1 MQLIMLP
8 NNRLHM
14 YHVRGK
20 VGDEPKA
27 EEKVEERTTSIDETI
42 KDFGDLFKELTG
54 NAFVPWEREKK
65 LEKQR
70 LKFFPPDI
78 VSSLSPFFS
87 SFRNAY
93 WVSQNVWYE

>member
-42 KDFGDLFKELTG
+42 KDLVTFSKSSQGMPLCHG
-54 NAFVPWEREKK
+54 RGRRNSRSSAS
-65 LEKQR
+65 
-70 LKFFPPDI
+70 
-78 VSSLSPFFS
+78 SSLPLIL
-87 SFRNAY
+87 
-93 WVSQNVWYE
+93 